1 MILTHTS
8 WGWRHWRGGM
18 CRMPICV
25 ASQLSVLAMQKD
37 LALDWLD
44 IYPMIVIVPSI
55 YTVIY
60 WIDIYI
66 YPWLVGYIIWYIY
79 IYTVLYTMTLWYPL
93 ESYSTMI
100 RYARSVFFSQL
111 LGRKSA
117 RGVCPWVGQVPIL
130 PRCWLTWLTVPF
142 LLAESPSVSWLPI
155 SLLVRCQLLVGKIQ
169 FVDSCCWWHNIVHCR
184 FQ

>member
-44 IYPMIVIVPSI
+44 IYPMIVYTVLYPMIVIVPSI

-66 YPWLVGYIIWYIY
+66 YISLIGWIYYMIYIY
-79 IYTVLYTMTLWYPL
+79 ILFYILWHYDTRWSHTPL
-93 ESYSTMI
+93 WSAMLDPSFSPNFLGVNP
-100 RYARSVFFSQL
+100 RVACVPGSPGLVKSPFFHVA
-111 LGRKSA
+111 G
-117 RGVCPWVGQVPIL
+117 
-130 PRCWLTWLTVPF
+130 
-142 LLAESPSVSWLPI
+142 
-155 SLLVRCQLLVGKIQ
+155 
-169 FVDSCCWWHNIVHCR
+169 
-184 FQ
+184 